1 MLLKCNI
8 LWKASINTHTITYN
22 DTHIIL
28 SACVLPVFCVASE
41 CICHTHMWP
50 INIAI
55 RGSLG
60 RSLHSTNSSAL
71 ELLSVPAPRCRCQHH
86 VCIEERRITIKCD
99 LMHDSLQLVSL
110 CAVCA
115 FNIFFIVFLKQLSVK
130 INNLLFFQVFY
141 FCPSGLCACV
151 CHLHTMM
158 WLMPC
163 PSLCCGR
170 LSDLKPLW
178 PQNPIYKA
186 NIKLSVYFMKL
197 MPQTFSRFTAIFM
210 HLLVLECGH
219 DNGGQTAGDGQRNMH
234 T

>member
-1 MLLKCNI
+1 
-8 LWKASINTHTITYN
+8 
-22 DTHIIL
+22 
-28 SACVLPVFCVASE
+28 
-41 CICHTHMWP
+41 MWP

-60 RSLHSTNSSAL
+60 RSRHSTTSSAL
-71 ELLSVPAPRCRCQHH
+71 ELLSVLAPRCICQHH
-86 VCIEERRITIKCD
+86 VCIEDRRITIKRD

-115 FNIFFIVFLKQLSVK
+115 SNVFFIVFLKQLSAK

-141 FCPSGLCACV
+141 LCPSGLSARVCV
-151 CHLHTMM
+151 IYIQWCDWCPVLHFAT
-158 WLMPC
+158 
-163 PSLCCGR
+163 GR

-178 PQNPIYKA
+178 PQDAIYKA

-219 DNGGQTAGDGQRNMH
+219 DNGGQTAGDGQRNMD
-234 T
+234 TWSWA